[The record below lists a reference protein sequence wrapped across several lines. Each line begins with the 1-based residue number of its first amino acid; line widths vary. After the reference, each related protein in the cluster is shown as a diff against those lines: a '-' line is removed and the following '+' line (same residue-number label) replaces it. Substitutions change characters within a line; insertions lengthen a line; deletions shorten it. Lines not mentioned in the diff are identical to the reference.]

1 MEKKYAYLGLLSNP
15 MNRTSILVASPII
28 QLQIIVIHKG
38 LWGLFFQ
45 AEIAGFLAME
55 QLSSLEKTILMALR
69 NAIVH
74 RMIHWRQNVYMFR

>member
-38 LWGLFFQ
+38 LWGFFLGRNCRISGDGTVVKFG
-45 AEIAGFLAME
+45 ENYFDGSKE
-55 QLSSLEKTILMALR
+55 CHCPSHDSLEAECIY
-69 NAIVH
+69 V
-74 RMIHWRQNVYMFR
+74 